1 MALRKGAF
9 PVPILTGIIPR
20 LPATSFGSYRNLA
33 AGSTDSSR
41 KLSDLFNGWPG
52 KESKLMASWKDMP
65 KTPTTTNESAAQ
77 GGESHNDPET
87 ETPEV
92 PSGCSSMPETPALD
106 RVPFG
111 EPRVHTSNGDMPF
124 VWR

>member
-1 MALRKGAF
+1 
-9 PVPILTGIIPR
+9 
-20 LPATSFGSYRNLA
+20 
-33 AGSTDSSR
+33 
-41 KLSDLFNGWPG
+41 
-52 KESKLMASWKDMP
+52 MASWKDMP

-106 RVPFG
+106 RVPFC
-111 EPRVHTSNGDMPF
+111 EPRSTLQMVTCHLFGGEI
-124 VWR
+124 